1 MRSEQILARRVMA
14 LRPDVEFK
22 QNAKDWWRGKGIWV
36 MPNRVEGRVR
46 VSVPIAFDSLSA
58 ETLTMLRSGVGDVRA
73 EETAK
78 RHLSFLVIDGTD
90 MEIVRAA
97 LSLV

>member
-1 MRSEQILARRVMA
+1 MA
-14 LRPDVEFK
+14 LRPDVDFK

-46 VSVPIAFDSLSA
+46 VSVPIAFDSLSP
-58 ETLTMLRSGVGDVRA
+58 ETLAVLRRELGDVRA
-73 EETAK
+73 EETPK

-90 MEIVRAA
+90 METVRAA
-97 LSLV
+97 LALV